1 MQVVI
6 VYNLDSTTDFGD
18 SQDLVA
24 IQDTIHTANSILDAL
39 VQCGYDAQAVS
50 VSNSLDEVKQKLSP
64 YDPQHTFIFHNCDGF
79 LGRSLGAVDLVR
91 AIEQLGFAHTASHP
105 EAILA
110 STDKREAKRLL
121 TRAKLPTPAY
131 QICESVNAIID
142 IPCPVIVKPATEE
155 ASLGISVDSVART
168 PEAIPGLIQRIL
180 SDYHQPALVE
190 QFISGRELACAV
202 LGNGDEA
209 VVLPLSEMDYSEIP
223 DPMAR
228 LLTYES
234 KWMEGT
240 FYHDNIGVLCP
251 ALMEKDELKDLEKV
265 VLQAGKALQLRD
277 FYRLDI
283 RLENGIPYVL
293 DVNDLPDLAP
303 ESGFAR
309 SALAAGYTYSGM
321 IDAIVKIAMKR
332 EGWNG

>member
-1 MQVVI
+1 MRVVI
-6 VYNLDSTTDFGD
+6 VYNLDIATDFGD
-18 SQDLVA
+18 SQDIVA
-24 IQDTIHTANSILDAL
+24 IQDTDHTANSILSAL
-39 VQCGYDAQAVS
+39 IQCGYNASIIS
-50 VSNSLDEVKQKLSP
+50 VSSSLDELNQKLSP
-64 YDPQHTFIFHNCDGF
+64 YDPNDTFVFHNCDGF
-79 LGRSLGAVDLVR
+79 LGRSLGAVDLVG

-105 EAILA
+105 PAILT
-110 STDKREAKRLL
+110 STDKRLAKRLL
-121 TRAKLPTPAY
+121 TEANIPTPAY
-131 QICESVNAIID
+131 QICESTHDKIIV
-142 IPCPVIVKPATEE
+142 PCPVIIKPATEE
-155 ASLGISVDSVART
+155 ASLGITVDSVART
-168 PEAIPGLIQRIL
+168 PDAISRLIQHIL
-180 SDYHQPALVE
+180 ADYHQPALVE

-202 LGNGDEA
+202 LGNDDEA
-209 VVLPLSEMDYSEIP
+209 VVLPLSEMDYSEIS

-234 KWMEGT
+234 KWIEGT

-251 ALMEKDELKDLEKV
+251 APMDPIELKHVEKAA
-265 VLQAGKALQLRD
+265 LQAGKALQLRD